1 MEIALNLQTGGGP
14 ARAGRDRPNQCAMI
28 SVAICTR
35 NRTEVLRRALDSI
48 ASQATLPGEI
58 LVVDNAPDDRSTET
72 LVRER
77 SPAVRYVHEDRRGLN
92 FARNRALAES
102 EGAVVAFM
110 DDDAVADPGWVAAI
124 GTVFAENPGIAICT
138 GKVEPFSLET
148 EGQRLFEANGG
159 FSRGEHRIHLPADRG
174 RKLHGLSA
182 PLIAWSISVGTG
194 CNMAVRRSMVLEAGA
209 FDTALDQ
216 APILPGGGD
225 LDLFWRVLDAGHEI
239 VYEPAAQVRHEHRRE
254 VAAVADQ
261 IVEHNHGLIAM
272 LVKAGFSARRLSR
285 VSIALFLCWRLIK
298 PGVRLARRVV
308 GRDPL
313 PAGILLRMWWNGFH
327 GLGSYRAARRFAERW
342 GGAR

>member
-1 MEIALNLQTGGGP
+1 
-14 ARAGRDRPNQCAMI
+14 MI

-77 SPAVRYVHEDRRGLN
+77 SPAVRYVREDRRGLN

-159 FSRGEHRIHLPADRG
+159 FSRGERRIHLPVDRG

-194 CNMAVRRSMVLEAGA
+194 CNMAVRRRMVLEAGA

-225 LDLFWRVLDAGHEI
+225 LDLFWRMLDAGHEI
-239 VYEPAAQVRHEHRRE
+239 VYEPAAQVWHEHRRE

-261 IVEHNHGLIAM
+261 IVEHNHGLVAM
-272 LVKAGFSARRLSR
+272 LVKAAFTARHLSR
-285 VSIALFLCWRLIK
+285 ISILLFLCWRLVK
-298 PGVRLARRVV
+298 PGVRLVRRAV

-313 PAGILLRMWWNGFH
+313 PSGILLRMWWNGFR
-327 GLGSYRAARRFAERW
+327 GLGSYSAARRFTERW
-342 GGAR
+342 GGEG